1 MFNNSQIQTLKQ
13 TLKIN
18 PQQIQFLNF
27 LYLNSQELEQYISN
41 ELEENPFIQED
52 GKKVEEITQHEDFSA
67 DDTGGDNIS
76 LKELDWENSFSP
88 EEYDYGIP
96 QYKTA
101 DNNYD
106 GDADEYRFEVSDESQ
121 TLVDEIRQNLI
132 VIDMTE
138 KEKQI
143 ADFLLNSV
151 DDKGFLNST
160 IDQLTD
166 DISFSTGKF
175 YSEEEVA
182 KVKGIINRLDPVG
195 FASEDLKE
203 YLLIQLQEKLRQ
215 GEDVGEAI
223 KVLEQAFDKFV
234 NREYAD
240 MQQMF
245 GLKEEELKNIIIQ
258 ISALSPSPAFGKDT
272 SKGFSNNPTIIPD
285 YVVTIE
291 NGKPSGQ
298 LNNPKNYFFSINE
311 NYAEE
316 LLKHPDSKTREYVN
330 NKVKSALWFV
340 DAIRQREETMTK
352 VIKALVYLQGDF
364 FVSGENNQ
372 LKPMVLKEV
381 ADLIGMDIST
391 VSRVTSSKYAQTP
404 FGLIN
409 LRTLFS
415 EGIKTDDGE
424 MISNKE
430 VQDKVMK
437 LVETENKSNPLTDLD
452 IQQVLESEGI
462 TLTRRTI
469 TKYRLFL
476 NIPSSKLRRT
486 LS

>member
-1 MFNNSQIQTLKQ
+1 MLNNSQIQTLKQ

-27 LYLNSQELEQYISN
+27 LYLNSQELEEYVSN
-41 ELEENPFIQED
+41 ELEENPFIVED
-52 GKKVEEITQHEDFSA
+52 GKKTEEIAPVEDFRSE
-67 DDTGGDNIS
+67 DGLESNS
-76 LKELDWENSFSP
+76 MKELDWENSFSP

-106 GDADEYRFEVSDESQ
+106 GESDDYRFEVSDDSQ
-121 TLVDEIRQNLI
+121 SIADEVRQNLI
-132 VIDMTE
+132 VVDLTE
-138 KEKQI
+138 SEKQI

-151 DDKGFLNST
+151 DDKGFLNAT
-160 IDQLTD
+160 VEQLTD

-175 YSEEEVA
+175 FNEEEVA
-182 KVKGIINRLDPVG
+182 RVKGIINKLDPVG
-195 FASEDLKE
+195 FASSDLKE
-203 YLLIQLQEKLRQ
+203 YLLLQLAEKLRH
-215 GEDVGEAI
+215 GEEVEDAI
-223 KVLEQAFDKFV
+223 RVLEQAFEKFV

-240 MQQMF
+240 LQSTF
-245 GLKEEELKNIIIQ
+245 GLKEEELKNIINQ

-272 SKGFSNNPTIIPD
+272 SKGFTNNPTIIPD

-352 VIKALVYLQGDF
+352 VIKALVYLQSDF
-364 FVSGENNQ
+364 FVSGENHQ

-409 LRTLFS
+409 LRMLFS
-415 EGIKTDDGE
+415 EGIKTDDGD

-430 VQDKVMK
+430 VQDKVVK
-437 LVETENKSNPLTDLD
+437 LVEAEDKSSPLTDLD
-452 IQQVLESEGI
+452 IQQALESEGI

-476 NIPSSKLRRT
+476 NIPSSKLRRI
-486 LS
+486 LN

>member
-1 MFNNSQIQTLKQ
+1 MLNNSQIQTLKQ

-27 LYLNSQELEQYISN
+27 LYLNSQELEEYVSN
-41 ELEENPFIQED
+41 ELEENPFIVED
-52 GKKVEEITQHEDFSA
+52 GKKTEEIAPVEDFRS
-67 DDTGGDNIS
+67 DDGHES
-76 LKELDWENSFSP
+76 SSMKELDWENSFSP

-106 GDADEYRFEVSDESQ
+106 GESDDYRFEVSDDSQ
-121 TLVDEIRQNLI
+121 GIADEVRQNLI
-132 VIDMTE
+132 VIDLTE
-138 KEKQI
+138 SEKQI

-151 DDKGFLNST
+151 DDKGFLNASVE
-160 IDQLTD
+160 QLTD

-175 YSEEEVA
+175 FNEDEVS
-182 KVKGIINRLDPVG
+182 KVKNIINRLDPVG
-195 FASEDLKE
+195 FASTDLKE
-203 YLLIQLQEKLRQ
+203 YLLLQLAEKLRQ
-215 GEDVGEAI
+215 GEEVEDAI
-223 KVLEQAFDKFV
+223 KVLEQAFEKFV

-240 MQQMF
+240 LQASF
-245 GLKEEELKNIIIQ
+245 GLKEEELKNIINQ
-258 ISALSPSPAFGKDT
+258 ISALSPSPTFGKDT

-298 LNNPKNYFFSINE
+298 LNNPKNYFFAINE

-352 VIKALVYLQGDF
+352 VIKALVYLQSDF
-364 FVSGENNQ
+364 FVSGENHQ

-409 LRTLFS
+409 LRLLFS

-437 LVETENKSNPLTDLD
+437 LVETEDKSSPLTDLD
-452 IQQVLESEGI
+452 IQQMLESEGI

-476 NIPSSKLRRT
+476 NIPSSKLRRI
-486 LS
+486 LN